1 MINILIYNE
10 QTGLKGVP
18 FGELKKWDYECEDKI
33 WVDIY
38 DTSNEESSR
47 ILSDIFGFH
56 PLAIEDSL
64 KYIEDSKIHHPK
76 IDDFG
81 EYLFIVFNGIV
92 NDNSSTKIKYF
103 SLSCFLGHNFLV
115 TIHNEKPVNTIETSI
130 RNSLNAA
137 TFKKGPDYI
146 LHLIFDSI
154 VDNYY
159 PILDDI
165 EEKISSVEEDMFNE
179 VSNNKL
185 LETILSL
192 KKVLIQ
198 LMRFSSYQKEV
209 LFKLTRG
216 DSDLISS
223 EESIYYRNVYDH
235 LVRISD
241 ASESYRD
248 YVTGVL
254 ESFLSI
260 VNNKLNETMKFL
272 TMVATIMLPMTFI
285 TGLFGMNFDH
295 IPFLHSPIGF
305 IISLGIMVTI
315 AGVMY
320 WWFKRKKVI

>member
-92 NDNSSTKIKYF
+92 NDNSPSKIKYF

-115 TIHNEKPVNTIETSI
+115 TIHNEKPVNTIETST
-130 RNSLNAA
+130 RNSVNAA

-165 EEKISSVEEDMFNE
+165 EEKISSVEEDMFKE

-192 KKVLIQ
+192 KKELIQ

-295 IPFLHSPIGF
+295 IPFLHSPLGF
-305 IISLGIMVTI
+305 VISLGIMVTI
-315 AGVMY
+315 AGVMF

>member
-1 MINILIYNE
+1 MINILVYGE

-18 FGELKKWDYECEDKI
+18 LSELKKWDYNCEEKI
-33 WVDIY
+33 WIDIY
-38 DTSNEESSR
+38 DTSSEESTR
-47 ILSDIFGFH
+47 ILSEIFGFH
-56 PLAIEDSL
+56 PLTIEDSL
-64 KYIEDSKIHHPK
+64 KYIQDSKIHHPK

-81 EYLFIVFNGIV
+81 DYLFIVFNGILK
-92 NDNSSTKIKYF
+92 DSSQSKIKYF

-115 TIHNEKPVNTIETSI
+115 TIHNEKPVNTIDTSI
-130 RNSLNAA
+130 RNSINAS
-137 TFKKGPDYI
+137 TFRKGPDYL

-159 PILDDI
+159 PILDDF
-165 EEKISSVEEDMFNE
+165 EEKINTVEDVMFKDTSSNSLL
-179 VSNNKL
+179 VS
-185 LETILSL
+185 ILAL
-192 KKVLIQ
+192 KKELIR

-209 LFKLTRG
+209 LFKLTRA
-216 DSDLISS
+216 DSDLIST

-235 LVRISD
+235 LVRIAD

-254 ESFLSI
+254 ESYLSI
-260 VNNKLNETMKFL
+260 VNNRLNETMKFL

-295 IPFLHSPIGF
+295 IPFLHSPLGF
-305 IISLGIMVTI
+305 VISLVIMISI

-320 WWFKRKKVI
+320 FWFKKRKVI